1 MKIEEEKRIKLEK
14 EIKENQEF
22 YQKLLAKNQIE
33 HQKRMD
39 EIRKGAEKDLKKI
52 EDDYKKWDEQKKL
65 QIDMLN
71 LNHQVSI
78 Q

>member
-39 EIRKGAEKDLKKI
+39 EMRKEAEKI
-52 EDDYKKWDEQKKL
+52 
-65 QIDMLN
+65 
-71 LNHQVSI
+71 
-78 Q
+78 